1 MCSTQLNGTPRM
13 AKMVSFTLSICYQ
26 NKKYMFPGASQVA
39 PVVKKLPANAGDVGG
54 TGLNL
59 CRADPL
65 EEEMVTHSSTFAWKM
80 SWTEKS
86 GGL

>member
-1 MCSTQLNGTPRM
+1 MNVLHTTERYTQNGQSG
-13 AKMVSFTLSICYQ
+13 KFYV
-26 NKKYMFPGASQVA
+26 KYMLPGASQVA
-39 PVVKKLPANAGDVGG
+39 PVVKNLPANAGDVGD

-59 CRADPL
+59 CWADPL
-65 EEEMVTHSSTFAWKM
+65 EEEMATHSSTFAWKM